1 MQQWVKVT
9 LAVLGAVAVCLMAFS
24 IGVAVGGSG
33 SDDPASGADL
43 ERIASGDGDASG
55 GFDLVREAYEEI
67 ASEAVDAPPEEE
79 LARGAIK
86 GMLEVLKK
94 DDPYALFYSPTAY
107 RSFQELTSG
116 EFSGIGVWLKEKDA
130 GLTIVS
136 VLPSTPAAEMGLREG
151 DVIRSIDGQPV
162 SSLTSDEAVAHIKG
176 PEGTQVRLLVARD
189 GADLDLTLT
198 REAIELPNLQA
209 NLRADGLGYIQL
221 YGFARGAA
229 EEVREEVAEM
239 LDEGAEGIV
248 LDLRNNGGGLFSE
261 AVDVASVFIE
271 DGEVVIYREA
281 GRPGTG
287 VDETSYEAEG
297 DAFEDVP
304 LVVLVNEG
312 TASASEIVAGAL
324 QDQERATLIGT
335 TTYGKGSVQEVVR
348 LRDASALKLT
358 TAAYLTPE
366 GRDINGRGIAPDVE
380 VSDIA
385 EQKDRAVEIL
395 KGIII
400 SIDGAQG

>member
-9 LAVLGAVAVCLMAFS
+9 LAVLGAVAVCLVAFS

-33 SDDPASGADL
+33 SGGSAGGDL
-43 ERIASGDGDASG
+43 ERIASGDGDVSG

-67 ASEAVDAPPEEE
+67 ASEAVDAPPEDE

-136 VLPSTPAAEMGLREG
+136 VLPSTPAAEMELQEG
-151 DVIRSIDGQPV
+151 DVIRAIDGEPA

-176 PEGTQVRLLVARD
+176 PEGTQVRLSIAR
-189 GADLDLTLT
+189 GGVDLDVTLT

-229 EEVREEVAEM
+229 NEVRDEVADMIE
-239 LDEGAEGIV
+239 EGAEGIV

-271 DGEVVIYREA
+271 DGDVVIYREA
-281 GRPGTG
+281 P
-287 VDETSYEAEG
+287 DEETSYEAEG

-324 QDQERATLIGT
+324 QDQDRATLIGT

-366 GRDINGRGIAPDVE
+366 GRDINGTGIAPDVE
-380 VSDIA
+380 VSDVA

-400 SIDGAQG
+400 STDGAQG

>member
-1 MQQWVKVT
+1 MQQWVKVS
-9 LAVLGAVAVCLMAFS
+9 LAVLAAVAVCLIAFS
-24 IGVAVGGSG
+24 IGVAVGDR
-33 SDDPASGADL
+33 DDPGGRFSFAGGGAT
-43 ERIASGDGDASG
+43 SGD
-55 GFDLVREAYEEI
+55 FDLVEEAYEQI
-67 ASEAVDAPPEEE
+67 VSSAVDAPGSEA
-79 LARGAIK
+79 LVRGAIK
-86 GMLEVLKK
+86 GMLEVVRK

-116 EFSGIGVWLKEKDA
+116 EFSGIGVWLKEKED

-136 VLPSTPAAEMGLREG
+136 VLPSTPAVDAGLQEG
-151 DVIRSIDGQPV
+151 DVIRTIDGEAV
-162 SSLTSDEAVAHIKG
+162 SDLTSDEAVAHIKG
-176 PEGTQVRLLVARD
+176 PEGTEVSLGIERGDARLD
-189 GADLDLTLT
+189 FTLT
-198 REAIELPNLQA
+198 REEIDLPNLQA
-209 NLRADGLGYIQL
+209 ELRRDDLGYIQL
-221 YGFARGAA
+221 FGFARGAA
-229 EEVREEVAEM
+229 SEVRQEVADM
-239 LDEGAEGIV
+239 IDRGAEGIV

-271 DGEVVIYREA
+271 DGDVVIYREA
-281 GRPGTG
+281 GRAGT
-287 VDETSYEAEG
+287 DNDTTYEAEG

-366 GRDINGRGIAPDVE
+366 GRDINGSGIAPDVE
-380 VSDIA
+380 VADVA

-400 SIDGAQG
+400 STDGAQG

>member
-1 MQQWVKVT
+1 MQQWVKVS
-9 LAVLGAVAVCLMAFS
+9 LAILAALAVCLTAFTL
-24 IGVAVGGSG
+24 GKRVGERGGSG
-33 SDDPASGADL
+33 AGPFSLA
-43 ERIASGDGDASG
+43 GDGEEAA
-55 GFDLVREAYEEI
+55 GFDLVEDAFDEI
-67 ASEAVDAPPEEE
+67 RSSAVDAPPTED
-79 LARGAIK
+79 LVRGAIK
-86 GMLEVLKK
+86 GMLEVVKK

-107 RSFQELTSG
+107 RSFQELTTG
-116 EFSGIGVWLKEKDA
+116 EFSGIGVWLKDKEE

-136 VLPSTPAAEMGLREG
+136 VLPSTPAVEAGLREG
-151 DVIRSIDGQPV
+151 DVIETIDGKPV
-162 SSLTSDEAVAHIKG
+162 SAFTSDEAVAHIKG
-176 PEGTQVRLLVARD
+176 PEGSDVSLGILRD
-189 GADLDLTLT
+189 GNSLDFDIT
-198 REAIELPNLQA
+198 RAEIALPNLQA
-209 NLRADGLGYIQL
+209 NLRGDDLGYIQL
-221 YGFARGAA
+221 FGFARGAGDEVS
-229 EEVREEVAEM
+229 EEVSEM
-239 LDEGAEGIV
+239 IDQGAEGIV

-261 AVDVASVFIE
+261 AVEVASVFIE
-271 DGEVVIYREA
+271 DGDVVIYREA
-281 GRPGTG
+281 GRDGNEDT
-287 VDETSYEAEG
+287 TYEAEG

-366 GRDINGRGIAPDVE
+366 GRDINGSGIEPDVE
-380 VSDIA
+380 VAETD

-400 SIDGAQG
+400 STDGAQG

>member
-1 MQQWVKVT
+1 MQQWVKVS
-9 LAVLGAVAVCLMAFS
+9 LAVLGALAVCLIAFWIGLEAGGREGGDRTLFS
-24 IGVAVGGSG
+24 IAGG
-33 SDDPASGADL
+33 
-43 ERIASGDGDASG
+43 ERSGD
-55 GFDLVREAYEEI
+55 FDLVEEAYEEI
-67 ASEAVDAPPEEE
+67 LSSSVEAPAPEA
-79 LARGAIK
+79 LVRGAIK
-86 GMLEVLKK
+86 GMLDVVKE
-94 DDPYALFYSPTAY
+94 DDPYALFYSPSAY

-116 EFSGIGVWLKEKDA
+116 EFSGIGVWLKEKEE

-136 VLPSTPAAEMGLREG
+136 VLPSTPAVEAGLQEG
-151 DVIRSIDGQPV
+151 DVIRSIDGEPV

-176 PEGTQVRLLVARD
+176 PEGTDVSLGIERGD
-189 GADLDLTLT
+189 TTLDFTIT
-198 REAIELPNLQA
+198 RAEIELPNLQA
-209 NLRADGLGYIQL
+209 NLRADDLGYIQL
-221 YGFARGAA
+221 FGFARGAGD
-229 EEVREEVAEM
+229 EVREQVDEM
-239 LDEGAEGIV
+239 IDAGAEGIV

-261 AVDVASVFIE
+261 AVEVASVFIE
-271 DGEVVIYREA
+271 DGDVVIYREA
-281 GRPGTG
+281 PKRDT
-287 VDETSYEAEG
+287 VYEAEG

-366 GRDINGRGIAPDVE
+366 GRDINGSGIDPDVE
-380 VSDIA
+380 VSDAA

-400 SIDGAQG
+400 STDGAQG

>member
-1 MQQWVKVT
+1 MQQWVKVS
-9 LAVLGAVAVCLMAFS
+9 LAVLAAVAVCLIAFY
-24 IGVAVGGSG
+24 IGVAVGDRDEPAGGLSFTGGGS
-33 SDDPASGADL
+33 
-43 ERIASGDGDASG
+43 SGD
-55 GFDLVREAYEEI
+55 FDLAEEAYRQI
-67 ASEAVDAPPEEE
+67 VSSAVDAPGAEA
-79 LARGAIK
+79 LVRGAIK
-86 GMLEVLKK
+86 GMLEVVRE

-116 EFSGIGVWLKEKDA
+116 EFSGIGVWLKEKED

-136 VLPSTPAAEMGLREG
+136 VLPSTPAVDAGLQEG
-151 DVIRSIDGQPV
+151 DVIRTIDGKAV
-162 SSLTSDEAVAHIKG
+162 SDLTSDEAVAHIKG
-176 PEGTQVRLLVARD
+176 PEGTEVSLGIQRGEIELEF
-189 GADLDLTLT
+189 TLT
-198 REAIELPNLQA
+198 REEIDLPNLQA
-209 NLRADGLGYIQL
+209 NLRPDDLGYIQL
-221 YGFARGAA
+221 FGFARGAGA
-229 EEVREEVAEM
+229 EVRDQVAEM
-239 LDEGAEGIV
+239 IDRGAEGIV

-271 DGEVVIYREA
+271 DGEVVVYREA
-281 GRPGTG
+281 GRGSG
-287 VDETSYEAEG
+287 VEDTTYEAEG

-366 GRDINGRGIAPDVE
+366 GRDINGKGIAPDVE
-380 VSDIA
+380 VADVL

-400 SIDGAQG
+400 STEGAQG

>member
-1 MQQWVKVT
+1 MQQWVKVS
-9 LAVLGAVAVCLMAFS
+9 LAVLAAVAVCLIAFT
-24 IGVAVGGSG
+24 IGVAVGDRGEPAGGARGFSFTG
-33 SDDPASGADL
+33 DD
-43 ERIASGDGDASG
+43 ETSG
-55 GFDLVREAYEEI
+55 GFDLVEEAYEQI
-67 ASEAVDAPPEEE
+67 MSSAVDAPGSEA
-79 LARGAIK
+79 LVRGAIK
-86 GMLEVLKK
+86 GMLEVLKE

-116 EFSGIGVWLKEKDA
+116 EFSGIGVWLKEKEA

-136 VLPSTPAAEMGLREG
+136 VLPSTPAVGAGLQEG
-151 DVIRSIDGQPV
+151 DVIRTIDGKTV
-162 SSLTSDEAVAHIKG
+162 SDITSDEAVAYIKG
-176 PEGTQVRLLVARD
+176 PEGTEVSLGIERGDARLD
-189 GADLDLTLT
+189 FTLT
-198 REAIELPNLQA
+198 REEIDLPNLQA
-209 NLRADGLGYIQL
+209 KLRPDDLGYIQL
-221 YGFARGAA
+221 FGFARGAGN
-229 EEVREEVAEM
+229 EVRDQVAEM
-239 LDEGAEGIV
+239 IDLGAEGIV

-261 AVDVASVFIE
+261 AVEVASVFIE
-271 DGEVVIYREA
+271 EGDVVIYREA
-281 GRPGTG
+281 PERDT
-287 VDETSYEAEG
+287 TYEAEG

-366 GRDINGRGIAPDVE
+366 GRDINGKGIAPDVE
-380 VSDIA
+380 VADVL

>member
-1 MQQWVKVT
+1 MQGWVKVT
-9 LAVLGAVAVCLMAFS
+9 LAVLAALVVCSTAFVLGYVVGNRDDTS
-24 IGVAVGGSG
+24 FSLIGGGS
-33 SDDPASGADL
+33 SG
-43 ERIASGDGDASG
+43 GDGLGLVEDAYAEIRSSA
-55 GFDLVREAYEEI
+55 VEAP
-67 ASEAVDAPPEEE
+67 SDEA

-86 GMLEVLKK
+86 GMLEVVKK

-107 RSFQELTSG
+107 RSFQELTTG
-116 EFSGIGVWLKEKDA
+116 KFSGIGVWLKQKEE

-136 VLPSTPAAEMGLREG
+136 VLPATPAVESGLREG
-151 DVIRSIDGQPV
+151 DVIRTIDGEPV
-162 SSLTSDEAVAHIKG
+162 SSLSSDEAVAHVKG
-176 PEGTQVRLLVARD
+176 PEGTEVALGIERA
-189 GADLDLTLT
+189 GETLDFTIT
-198 REAIELPNLQA
+198 RESIELPNLQA
-209 NLRADGLGYIQL
+209 NLRADGLGYIRL
-221 YGFARGAA
+221 FGFARGAA
-229 EEVREEVAEM
+229 GEVREEVDEM

-248 LDLRNNGGGLFSE
+248 LDLRDNGGGLFSE

-271 DGEVVIYREA
+271 DGEVVIYRERA
-281 GRPGTG
+281 SGDT
-287 VDETSYEAEG
+287 TYEAEG

-348 LRDASALKLT
+348 LRDSSALKLT

-366 GRDINGRGIAPDVE
+366 GRNINGFGIAPDVE
-380 VSDIA
+380 VA
-385 EQKDRAVEIL
+385 ETPDQKDRAVEIL

-400 SIDGAQG
+400 STSGAQG

>member
-1 MQQWVKVT
+1 MQQWVKVS
-9 LAVLGAVAVCLMAFS
+9 LAVLGALAVCMIAFS
-24 IGVAVGGSG
+24 IGLAVGERDGGSLGSG
-33 SDDPASGADL
+33 GRTAGFEGA
-43 ERIASGDGDASG
+43 GD
-55 GFDLVREAYEEI
+55 FDLVEEAYREI
-67 ASEAVDAPPEEE
+67 VSAAVDSPGEEA

-94 DDPYALFYSPTAY
+94 DDPYALFYSPTAF

-116 EFSGIGVWLKEKDA
+116 KFSGIGVWLKDKE
-130 GLTIVS
+130 GRLTIVS
-136 VLPSTPAAEMGLREG
+136 VLPSTPAIEAGLREG
-151 DVIRSIDGQPV
+151 DVIETIDGDPV
-162 SSLTSDEAVAHIKG
+162 GSFTSDEAVALIKG
-176 PEGTQVRLLVARD
+176 PEGTEVSLGIDRS
-189 GADLDLTLT
+189 GEDLSFTIT
-198 REAIELPNLQA
+198 REEIDLPNLRA
-209 NLRADGLGYIQL
+209 TLRDDNVGYIQL
-221 YGFARGAA
+221 FGFARGAGDQ
-229 EEVREEVAEM
+229 VRDEVAEM

-261 AVDVASVFIE
+261 AVEVASVFIE

-281 GRPGTG
+281 S
-287 VDETSYEAEG
+287 DEETSYEAEG

-358 TAAYLTPE
+358 TAAYLTPA
-366 GRDINGRGIAPDVE
+366 GRDINGKGIAPDVE
-380 VSDIA
+380 VSDVV

-400 SIDGAQG
+400 STDGAQG

>member
-1 MQQWVKVT
+1 MQQWVKVS
-9 LAVLGAVAVCLMAFS
+9 LAVLGALAVCMIAFS
-24 IGVAVGGSG
+24 IGIAVGERDGRAIGSSDGASAFDGSG
-33 SDDPASGADL
+33 
-43 ERIASGDGDASG
+43 GD
-55 GFDLVREAYEEI
+55 FDLVEEAYREI
-67 ASEAVDAPPEEE
+67 VSSAVDSPGEDA
-79 LARGAIK
+79 LVRGAIK

-94 DDPYALFYSPTAY
+94 DDPYALFYSPNAF

-116 EFSGIGVWLKEKDA
+116 KFSGIGVWLKEKES

-136 VLPSTPAAEMGLREG
+136 VLPSTPAVEAGLAEG
-151 DVIRSIDGQPV
+151 DVIRTIDGEPV
-162 SSLTSDEAVAHIKG
+162 GTFTSDEAVARIKG
-176 PEGTQVRLLVARD
+176 PEGTEVALGIER
-189 GADLDLTLT
+189 GGEELDFEIT
-198 REAIELPNLQA
+198 REEIDLPNLQA
-209 NLRADGLGYIQL
+209 TLRSDDVGYIQL
-221 YGFARGAA
+221 FGFARGAGDQ
-229 EEVREEVAEM
+229 VRDEVAEM
-239 LDEGAEGIV
+239 LDSGAEGIV

-261 AVDVASVFIE
+261 AVEVASVFIE
-271 DGEVVIYREA
+271 EGDVVIYREA
-281 GRPGTG
+281 S
-287 VDETSYEAEG
+287 DEETPYEAEG

-366 GRDINGRGIAPDVE
+366 GRDINGKGIAPDVE
-380 VSDIA
+380 VSDVV

-400 SIDGAQG
+400 STDGAQG